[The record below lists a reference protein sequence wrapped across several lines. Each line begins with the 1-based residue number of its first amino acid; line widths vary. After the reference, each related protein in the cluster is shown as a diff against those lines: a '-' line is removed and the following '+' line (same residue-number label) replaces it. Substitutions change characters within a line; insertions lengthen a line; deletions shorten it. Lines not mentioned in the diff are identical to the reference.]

1 MTGPAHRSVENWRTA
16 HERIDTAGETSES
29 LRASRREAWRAFLEQ
44 GLPTRRLEA
53 WKYTSLAQVE
63 KIEWSGP
70 VAAKDGLET
79 LPETPL
85 NGGAIARWALVDGHF
100 ITPPES
106 PAAQAG
112 FRCESIATLR
122 TQPNSDHALSAVL
135 GQLAD
140 PKVNALTA
148 LNTALLE
155 DGALIEID
163 RGADV
168 AGMLHLTLLDS
179 KPKTLTCPR
188 IAILARAGSRSTLM
202 IEHRT
207 NGGGPRLGACVSEV
221 IVEDNAELNL
231 VVVQDEG
238 NESFLTSNLYAR
250 QGRDGRLRVHT
261 FTLGGQLVRNEIEN
275 VLADGGADVELRGLF
290 VGTHHRHIDHRTT
303 VDHAVSHST
312 SNELYKG
319 ILGQAS
325 RGVFC
330 GRVIVR
336 PDAQKTDSRQS
347 NPNLLLGE
355 KSEINTQPQ
364 LEIYADDVKCS
375 HGSTIGRLDEEALFY
390 LRARGIG
397 AEAAQAILT
406 RGFAQEIVEGV
417 TDPAAQKQLSEQ
429 VARCLETATGAPV
442 GETS

>member
-1 MTGPAHRSVENWRTA
+1 MTSPAHRSIEHWRAA
-16 HERIDTAGETSES
+16 HDRIDSAGEASEA
-29 LRASRREAWRAFLEQ
+29 LGASRREAWNTFIEQ
-44 GLPTRRLEA
+44 GLPTRRLKA
-53 WKYTSLAQVE
+53 WKYTSLAQAE

-70 VAAKDGLET
+70 DAAKNDLET
-79 LPETPL
+79 LPETAL
-85 NGGAIARWALVDGHF
+85 NRGAAGRWALVDGHF
-100 ITPPES
+100 VTPPE
-106 PAAQAG
+106 PPPAQAG
-112 FRCESIATLR
+112 FRCDSIATLR
-122 TQPNSDHALSAVL
+122 AQPTLDHSLSKVL

-140 PKVNALTA
+140 PKIHALTA

-163 RGADV
+163 QGTDV
-168 AGMLHLTLLDS
+168 PGMLHLTILDS

-188 IAILARAGSRSTLM
+188 VAILARAGSRATLM

-207 NGGGPRLGACVSEV
+207 SGAGPRLGACVSEV
-221 IVEDNAELNL
+221 IVEDNAELNI

-238 NESFLTSNLYAR
+238 NESFLASNLYSR

-261 FTLGGQLVRNEIEN
+261 FTLGGQLVRNEIES

-290 VGTHHRHIDHRTT
+290 IGTHKRHIDHRTT

-347 NPNLLLGE
+347 NPNLLLGD
-355 KSEINTQPQ
+355 KSEIDTQPQ

-375 HGSTIGRLDEEALFY
+375 HGSTIGRLDKEALFY

-397 AEAAQAILT
+397 DEAAQAILT

-417 TDPAAQKQLSEQ
+417 PDAAAQAQLSEQ
-429 VARCLETATGAPV
+429 VARCLETATGAPL